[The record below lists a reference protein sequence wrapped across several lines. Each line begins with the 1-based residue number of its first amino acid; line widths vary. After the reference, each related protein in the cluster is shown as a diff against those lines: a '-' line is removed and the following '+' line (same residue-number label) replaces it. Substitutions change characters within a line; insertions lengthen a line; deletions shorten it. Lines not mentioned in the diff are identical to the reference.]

1 MKVTPPVTVTAAM
14 LTSSTVAEPAAGET
28 AWSSGTYAVGDERI
42 VVAQHRKYQCIL
54 AGSSTTSPEL
64 DATRWTDIGPTNR
77 WAMFDLLRNSA
88 TTATSTMSVVLTPG
102 QRIDSIGLVGLQA
115 SSVTVTVKVGAT
127 VYYTRTITAIQRNTV
142 SWYTYLT
149 GAFRYLPSFVL
160 YDLPPITGCTIT
172 LDFTGSAIQCGGVV
186 MGRAVDM
193 GKVVGEPVSGA
204 TNYSRVERDT
214 FGNITLVQRRSVP
227 KTSQKLLVPK
237 DQVDA
242 LRALRSDLNAV
253 PALWSGLDDKASD
266 GYFESLLVFGIYKT
280 FDIPLT
286 HTYNAT
292 VNLELEEM

>member
-42 VVAQHRKYQCIL
+42 VVAQHRKYKCIL

-88 TTATSTMSVVLTPG
+88 TTATSTLSVVLTPG

-127 VYYTRTITAIQRNTV
+127 VYFTRTITAIQRNTV

-172 LDFTGSAIQCGGVV
+172 LDFTGSTIQCGGVV